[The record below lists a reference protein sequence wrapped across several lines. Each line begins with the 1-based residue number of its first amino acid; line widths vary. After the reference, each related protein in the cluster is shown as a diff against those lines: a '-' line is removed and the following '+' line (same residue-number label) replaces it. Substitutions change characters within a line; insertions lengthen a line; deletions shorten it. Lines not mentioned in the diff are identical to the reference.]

1 MGQDGITANP
11 NLTTNAQKLTKTT
24 VFKPFTQSVTTVAVI
39 TPTRELKKENGDEKF
54 QSKRE
59 SRCEESVILRRV
71 QLEKHSCKKPI
82 QLEEDGKQ
90 EAKNRDEHELQHE
103 REKTVL
109 LWPYSGL
116 QKRVYN
122 GEDVEERLRLILP
135 ITIHQTVFPL
145 IQRIYSDTHTSTTK
159 YLSSANTFLPPLL
172 ELEERK
178 VDEKDD
184 EEDKVDEI
192 SPMNGYQREK
202 EKEKSFYNND
212 ALSKRELSRAAADV
226 DLIYQKAESETKS
239 EESEIIKILYFF
251 LYNLQFTLFI
261 SNYWQTMSF
270 LSVIRN
276 KVYYLCK
283 RIFLRNQN
291 FGHKF
296 LAPKMAKRAYL

>member
-11 NLTTNAQKLTKTT
+11 NLTTNAQKLTKIT

-54 QSKRE
+54 QRKRE
-59 SRCEESVILRRV
+59 SRSKESDILRIV

-90 EAKNRDEHELQHE
+90 EAKNRNEHELQHE
-103 REKTVL
+103 REETVL
-109 LWPYSGL
+109 PWPNSGL

-145 IQRIYSDTHTSTTK
+145 IQRLNSDTNTSDTE

-184 EEDKVDEI
+184 EEDKVDEK

-226 DLIYQKAESETKS
+226 DVTIYQKAESETKS
-239 EESEIIKILYFF
+239 EESEIIKIFYFF

-261 SNYWQTMSF
+261 SNNWQTMSF
-270 LSVIRN
+270 LRVIRN
-276 KVYYLCK
+276 KVYFYYQ
-283 RIFLRNQN
+283 I
-291 FGHKF
+291 
-296 LAPKMAKRAYL
+296 

>member
-1 MGQDGITANP
+1 MGKEGITANP

-24 VFKPFTQSVTTVAVI
+24 VFKPFAQSVTTVAVI

-54 QSKRE
+54 QRKRE
-59 SRCEESVILRRV
+59 SRSEESDILRRV

-90 EAKNRDEHELQHE
+90 EAKNRNEHELQHE
-103 REKTVL
+103 REETVL
-109 LWPYSGL
+109 PWPNSGL

-145 IQRIYSDTHTSTTK
+145 IQRLNSDTNTSDTE

-184 EEDKVDEI
+184 EEDKVDEK

-226 DLIYQKAESETKS
+226 DVTIYQKAESETKS
-239 EESEIIKILYFF
+239 EESEIIKIFYFF

-276 KVYYLCK
+276 KVYYYGTDLILDE
-283 RIFLRNQN
+283 IFMTIT
-291 FGHKF
+291 FVY
-296 LAPKMAKRAYL
+296 M

>member
-11 NLTTNAQKLTKTT
+11 NLTTNAQKLTKTE

-54 QSKRE
+54 QRKRE
-59 SRCEESVILRRV
+59 SRSEESDILRRV

-90 EAKNRDEHELQHE
+90 EAKNRDEHELQRE
-103 REKTVL
+103 REETVL
-109 LWPYSGL
+109 LRPYSGL
-116 QKRVYN
+116 QKRIHY

-145 IQRIYSDTHTSTTK
+145 IQRLNSDTHTSASK
-159 YLSSANTFLPPLL
+159 HLSSTNTFLPPLV

-184 EEDKVDEI
+184 EEDKVDET

-226 DLIYQKAESETKS
+226 DVTIYQKAESETKS
-239 EESEIIKILYFF
+239 EESEIIKIFYFF

-276 KVYYLCK
+276 KVYL
-283 RIFLRNQN
+283 FL
-291 FGHKF
+291 
-296 LAPKMAKRAYL
+296 

>member
-39 TPTRELKKENGDEKF
+39 TPTRELKKENGDKKF

-90 EAKNRDEHELQHE
+90 EAKNRNEHELQHE

-184 EEDKVDEI
+184 EEDKVDET

-226 DLIYQKAESETKS
+226 DVTIYQKAESETKS
-239 EESEIIKILYFF
+239 EECEIIKIFYFF

-276 KVYYLCK
+276 KVYL
-283 RIFLRNQN
+283 LRERWSY
-291 FGHKF
+291 G
-296 LAPKMAKRAYL
+296 